1 MNKLA
6 LIIAYFLPKEVKYTA
21 VLDWMDDLP
30 ACTLVVEDPA
40 YTLRLEKTL
49 KKKEKHG

>member
-6 LIIAYFLPKEVKYTA
+6 LLVAYFLPKEVKYMA

-30 ACTLVVEDPA
+30 PCTLVVEDPV

-49 KKKEKHG
+49 KPRSL